1 MALTS
6 IQTWELLSY
15 VVTVIGLP
23 VAILIFTM
31 EQRKERQNEE
41 AEIQQTLADGYT
53 DFLKLAL
60 EHPDLRLLSSYRTPD
75 LSPEQIERV
84 HAIYSVL
91 VSFFERTYVLTY
103 QRRMTARQQRYWKSW
118 EDLMR
123 EWCGRA
129 DFRDLL
135 PELLIGEDPEF
146 AAHLTRIAAD
156 GRRADTTEA
165 ARR

>member
-1 MALTS
+1 MNLTS

-23 VAILIFTM
+23 VAIVIFTM

-60 EHPDLRLLSSYRTPD
+60 EHPDLRLLSANRTPD
-75 LSPEQIERV
+75 LSPEQAERV
-84 HAIYSVL
+84 RAIYSVL

-103 QRRMTARQQRYWKSW
+103 RSRMNARQKRYWKSW

-123 EWCGRA
+123 EWCARD

-135 PELLIGEDPEF
+135 PNLLIGEDPQF
-146 AAHLTRIAAD
+146 ADHLTAIAAKLER
-156 GRRADTTEA
+156 G
-165 ARR
+165 